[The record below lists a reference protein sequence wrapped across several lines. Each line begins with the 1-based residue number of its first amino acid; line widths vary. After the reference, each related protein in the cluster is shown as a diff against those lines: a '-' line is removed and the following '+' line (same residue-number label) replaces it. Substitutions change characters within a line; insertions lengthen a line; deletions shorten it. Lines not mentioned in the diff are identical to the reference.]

1 MPIFSQKNAPGSAPA
16 PLGDKGK
23 GPALIQR
30 HPRSTATAGPSRS
43 TASRNVPPSPV
54 ASPEGEPCLA
64 VATRATGLVPP
75 SRRGRAQPLFH
86 DTMNGLVEAGT
97 RLQRAAGTRGVNM
110 FNFQTSINVN
120 EDTVRAGLNDVA
132 TITQTLGNLAY
143 PKEAAGLG
151 DDRDPVDGTWRDFIP
166 GRASFASG
174 SRWSFRFFFR
184 LLRMALFALII
195 PLTMLLTFAIYNRAV
210 MPNLQGQAR
219 EATAG
224 MNDFNRQMNEF
235 FCTFAGSGW
244 ILQCEDKS
252 STNGTTISGTQ
263 LAHPLVDEV
272 KEAFVVQTGTFG
284 QLYNTSGG
292 SSPSMFSLSL
302 NMDKARVATLAL
314 ASEVDS
320 SGLGDK
326 EELARILRAFASD
339 ADTAG
344 RALSSF
350 HSSINSALDDI
361 LGADRFALKL
371 IGEAQT
377 KHAQIEQAELQRIS
391 DLGFWATIF
400 PWLRQDSAKDLQS
413 QPVERVE
420 QALRAVIDI
429 SNREFQ
435 RLHKEINEVIPK
447 VSKLE
452 EDLRRLDASATQATG
467 LNTNPRDVAASKNST
482 LLKYLPGLWEKLASN
497 REGMKLYHEN
507 LQALENLRNYE
518 SETQARVS
526 AVHASVQSAKN
537 DVSRMESRVSPEQV
551 KDFNALRIEIHLEG
565 LRSSWNRLDS
575 IHRDEKASPRTVEGA
590 P

>member
-1 MPIFSQKNAPGSAPA
+1 MPIFSRKDAPGSAPA
-16 PLGDKGK
+16 PLQDKGK

-54 ASPEGEPCLA
+54 ASPEDEPCLA
-64 VATRATGLVPP
+64 VATRATGSGRSLLPYHSLPEPDMAFHLVST

-184 LLRMALFALII
+184 LLRLALFVLII

-235 FCTFAGSGW
+235 FCTFPGSGW
-244 ILQCEDKS
+244 ILGCEDQS
-252 STNGTTISGTQ
+252 SANGTVTPGTQ

-272 KEAFVVQTGTFG
+272 KEAFEVQTGTFSRTT
-284 QLYNTSGG
+284 YNDHSFPASGNGGG
-292 SSPSMFSLSL
+292 STTRSHRHIQQGIQKAARR
-302 NMDKARVATLAL
+302 DKRGDPQNFETRR
-314 ASEVDS
+314 E
-320 SGLGDK
+320 GLERQLDK
-326 EELARILRAFASD
+326 IWAKRGGKFKTQTPETD
-339 ADTAG
+339 A
-344 RALSSF
+344 
-350 HSSINSALDDI
+350 
-361 LGADRFALKL
+361 
-371 IGEAQT
+371 
-377 KHAQIEQAELQRIS
+377 
-391 DLGFWATIF
+391 
-400 PWLRQDSAKDLQS
+400 
-413 QPVERVE
+413 
-420 QALRAVIDI
+420 
-429 SNREFQ
+429 
-435 RLHKEINEVIPK
+435 
-447 VSKLE
+447 
-452 EDLRRLDASATQATG
+452 
-467 LNTNPRDVAASKNST
+467 AANST
-482 LLKYLPGLWEKLASN
+482 LFKYLPGLWEKLASN
-497 REGMKLYHEN
+497 REDMRLYHEN
-507 LQALENLRNYE
+507 LQALKNLRIYE
-518 SETQARVS
+518 SETQTRVLAAR
-526 AVHASVQSAKN
+526 ASVWSAKN
-537 DVSRMESRVSPEQV
+537 DVKRMESRVSPQQV
-551 KDFNALRIEIHLEG
+551 KDFTALRIEIHLEG
-565 LRSSWNRLDS
+565 LRSSWHRLGS
-575 IHRDEKASPRTVEGA
+575 IHKGEGAPPRTVDGA
-590 P
+590 S